1 MQRITKTGYGY
12 KAMGQMNQ
20 TENRLAVTGGD
31 KMVWLLWLVS
41 TIQRIRSMS
50 WISNCEIPTSQM
62 LANPESH
69 NPMIK
74 DNKLCIPVL
83 QTGHFRLHVYL
94 LMKTMQVTI

>member
-1 MQRITKTGYGY
+1 MAGI
-12 KAMGQMNQ
+12 ND
-20 TENRLAVTGGD
+20 TE
-31 KMVWLLWLVS
+31 
-41 TIQRIRSMS
+41 IRSMS

-62 LANPESH
+62 LANSESH

-94 LMKTMQVTI
+94 LMKTMQVTIWLLQMFHMTQQML